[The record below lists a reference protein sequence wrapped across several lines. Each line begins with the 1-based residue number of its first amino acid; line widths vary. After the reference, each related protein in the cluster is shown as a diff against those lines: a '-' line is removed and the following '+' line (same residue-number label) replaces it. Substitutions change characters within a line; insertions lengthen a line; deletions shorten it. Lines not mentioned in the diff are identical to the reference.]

1 MKTALAV
8 LLAMFVVLPVAADDR
23 AVKEQLVAELLEL
36 LDVRRLTAANFDVLV
51 GAEDHSESTRT
62 LRERVLP
69 RLDYS
74 KVGEELYA
82 PLFRDNFSSDELREL
97 IAFYR
102 TRAGQKS
109 LRILPDLS
117 TVVLR
122 SSQRLSEMMSE
133 VQQEIES
140 EEIKARPELA
150 AMKDMR
156 IIATCLEARA
166 TDTNEYP
173 KVAFEELPPLLEPV
187 YVRVLPRVDPW
198 GTAYAYVSDGQNYR
212 VVSAGADKRFAW
224 DSRRLDLQNVETR
237 PMGDLEADLIFQNG
251 SFIQFPARANG
262 R

>member
-1 MKTALAV
+1 MKTTLAV
-8 LLAMFVVLPVAADDR
+8 LLALCVALPLAADDR
-23 AVKEQLVAELLEL
+23 AVKEQLVTELLEL
-36 LDVRRLTAANFDVLV
+36 LDVRKLTAVNFDLLV
-51 GAEDHSESTRT
+51 GADDNSESTRT
-62 LRERVLP
+62 LRDRVLP
-69 RLDYS
+69 RLDYTR
-74 KVGEELYA
+74 VADELYA
-82 PLFRDNFSSDELREL
+82 PLFRDNFTSDELREL

-117 TVVLR
+117 TVVFR
-122 SSQRLSEMMSE
+122 SAQRLSEMLSE

-140 EEIKARPELA
+140 EKVKALPELA
-150 AMKDMR
+150 AMKDLR

-173 KVAFEELPPLLEPV
+173 KVTFEELPPLLEPV

-212 VVSAGADKRFAW
+212 IVSAGADRRFAW
-224 DSRRLDLQNVETR
+224 DSRRLDLQNVEPR
-237 PMGDLEADLIFQNG
+237 PMDGLDADLIFQNEN
-251 SFIQFPARANG
+251 FIQFPARANE